1 MAYGLSDIERFIR
14 RFDLKH
20 PQAIYLRSA
29 AAAPARAV
37 GQTAYACVVTDF
49 QSRKMGKA
57 IACESRTG
65 EYRYALEL
73 EWDEQVQAFFD
84 QPPQV
89 DVRRTTK
96 RGERLCAY
104 YPDFLVLKHTGAM
117 SVVQVKPAEQLD
129 ALVETSPD
137 WDKQGDQYI
146 DLPAT
151 RTFEA
156 MGLVHEVVPISAAHA
171 VRAAN
176 LKLLIKARAE
186 LPLSEALLERCEVV
200 LRRRT
205 ALSMKHLAKD
215 LGVSEHSALIAL
227 IAHRRLQADIDN
239 ALLVEPATICVALSQ
254 SCLRRD
260 VVDAL
265 SFLRTDPNGQLGA
278 PVEAA
283 LSLREAHLERAISM
297 QERLQQGEDSATARR
312 WRHRLESGLAEGI
325 PPLASLT
332 PRYDRSGNRLAKRPA
347 HVLEHCRAFIKE
359 AWGPNRPSRR
369 ALYSLYRESGE
380 AAHPES
386 PIVSKP
392 TFRKILESLEAELA
406 YGRGGLRTHNAHMA
420 PTPVSSRE
428 LRATRPFELASADH
442 CLCKIFCVVLE
453 ANGFRYVKRP
463 WLTVL
468 RDCFTKEVLAYWVS
482 FRAPSRRQCAV
493 LIRQCVRAHGRLPEQ
508 IIVDRGADF
517 RSVYFAALFADLGVD
532 LVQRPTSHSR
542 YGSEA
547 EGLFNIF
554 KTQWLTL
561 RPGNLVDLDEARSV
575 SSSHKPER
583 LPCMD
588 LTAFYEDFAAFSL
601 WQDQRPL
608 AGEMECPR
616 VLRANALQGL
626 QIAGVQVTYDDLFVV
641 RTAVDSSGSYK
652 VNPRTGIHKG
662 DFHFWHPNLSA
673 HSTGKKVDVR
683 EDPEDPFRLHAL
695 VGGQWI
701 TALASHAPRHSLQ
714 DACAMAASNAL
725 LMEEIRLWNKLSR
738 DPAVAPKYRNPE
750 NSAQTWSGRGKRPVW
765 FSEALKKKGVTADNM
780 LISGPI
786 TKSVPA
792 KKATPKSTKKAPAK
806 KATKK

>member
-20 PQAIYLRSA
+20 PQANYLRSA

-37 GQTAYACVVTDF
+37 GQTGYPCVVTDF

-73 EWDEQVQAFFD
+73 EWDEQIEAFFD

-104 YPDFLVLKHTGAM
+104 YPDFLVLKHTGAI
-117 SVVQVKPAEQLD
+117 SVVQVKLAEQLD
-129 ALVETSPD
+129 ALVERSPD
-137 WDKQGDQYI
+137 WIKQGERYL
-146 DLPAT
+146 DLSAT

-156 MGLVHEVVPISAAHA
+156 MGLVHEVVAISAAHA

-205 ALSMKHLAKD
+205 ALSLQHLAKD
-215 LGVSEHSALIAL
+215 LGVHEHSALIAL
-227 IAHRRLQADIDN
+227 VAHRRLQADIDH
-239 ALLVEPATICVALSQ
+239 ALLVEPATVCVALSQ

-265 SFLRTDPNGQLGA
+265 SFLRIDPKGQLGA
-278 PVEAA
+278 PVTAV
-283 LSLREAHLERAISM
+283 LSPREAHLERAISM
-297 QERLQQGEDSATARR
+297 QERLEQGEDSATARR
-312 WRHRLESGLAEGI
+312 WRHRVESGLAEGI

-359 AWGPNRPSRR
+359 AWGLNRPSRR

-392 TFRKILESLEAELA
+392 TFRKILKSLEAELA

-468 RDCFTKEVLAYWVS
+468 RDCCTKEVLAYWVS

-561 RPGNLVDLDEARSV
+561 RPGNLVDLDEVRSV

-608 AGEMECPR
+608 VGESECPR

-641 RTAVDSSGSYK
+641 RTAVDSSGRYK
-652 VNPRTGIHKG
+652 VSPRTGIHKG
-662 DFHFWHPNLSA
+662 DFHFWHPDLSA
-673 HSTGKKVDVR
+673 HSLGKKVDVR
-683 EDPEDPFRLHAL
+683 DDPEDPFRLYAL
-695 VGGQWI
+695 MGGQWI

-714 DACAMAASNAL
+714 DACGMAASNAILMDCGDIRELAKADAERL
-725 LMEEIRLWNKLSR
+725 LVAHVRRREETSKEDASR
-738 DPAVAPKYRNPE
+738 RIEHAAEAAEAGSGTP
-750 NSAQTWSGRGKRPVW
+750 SA
-765 FSEALKKKGVTADNM
+765 
-780 LISGPI
+780 
-786 TKSVPA
+786 
-792 KKATPKSTKKAPAK
+792 APADAFAMLSEVAVPTS
-806 KATKK
+806 KAWSK